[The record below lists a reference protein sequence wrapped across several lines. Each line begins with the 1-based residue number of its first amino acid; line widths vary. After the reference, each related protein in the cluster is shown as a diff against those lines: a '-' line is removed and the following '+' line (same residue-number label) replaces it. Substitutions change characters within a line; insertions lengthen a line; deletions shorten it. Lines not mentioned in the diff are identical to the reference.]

1 MDSLECKLPTSEAEL
16 SIFHRSIESPNLGF
30 CTDVILPH
38 LLEDDLGQ
46 LSDLE
51 PEPEVQNW
59 QHTVGKDVVANLT
72 QREIDRQEVINGENL
87 PGSPHLCS
95 CLCGKGRGEERFPK
109 VTSFLTLARG

>member
-1 MDSLECKLPTSEAEL
+1 ML
-16 SIFHRSIESPNLGF
+16 FRS
-30 CTDVILPH
+30 
-38 LLEDDLGQ
+38 LEDDLGQ

-87 PGSPHLCS
+87 PCPHHLHS
-95 CLCGKGRGEERFPK
+95 CLCEGKGGEISQGHL
-109 VTSFLTLARG
+109 TSDLSPRIEKSAL